1 MREVIETE
9 SYQMRGTSYATGVG
23 PEGVEMEV
31 QPRALRIGEEGK
43 PETWDPTEPPVPAE
57 VPVEPAPEPVVP
69 VSLWGRAA

>member
-1 MREVIETE
+1 M
-9 SYQMRGTSYATGVG
+9 SYVAGVE
-23 PEGVEMEV
+23 PEGVIMEA

-69 VSLWGRAA
+69 VSVWRRAA